1 MIINQNLE
9 KDQRLDTMGIIAR
22 IKRSKRVRL
31 MRISV
36 SCDAGVVVTVPFGI
50 EVGRL
55 ETFIR
60 AKANWILRKVKYVSK
75 FKNLPRLKA
84 SKAEYRELKL
94 QALNLAQ
101 EKVKYW
107 NQFYNFTYNRVS
119 VKNQKTRWGS
129 CSRKGNLNFNYKIV
143 HLTSAQLD
151 YLIVHELCH
160 LKEMNHGRGFWEL
173 VGQTIPNYKT
183 LRKELKNINLS

>member
-1 MIINQNLE
+1 MN
-9 KDQRLDTMGIIAR
+9 DQAITYKLR
-22 IKRSKRVRL
+22 RSKRARL

-36 SCDAGVVVTVPFGI
+36 SCDAGVVVTVPFFM
-50 EVGRL
+50 EESRF
-55 ETFIR
+55 ENFIR
-60 AKANWILRKVKYVSK
+60 AKANWILRKVKYVSR
-75 FKNLPRLKA
+75 FKNLPRIKTSA
-84 SKAEYRELKL
+84 VEYRKLKL
-94 QALNLAQ
+94 QALNLAK

-107 NQFYNFTYNRVS
+107 NQFYNFSYNRVS

-143 HLTSAQLD
+143 HLPQDQLD

-173 VGQTIPNYKT
+173 VSKTIPDYKK
-183 LRKELKNINLS
+183 LRKELKNIILK